1 MIFSTNASITAN
13 GSPGK
18 SHSRIM
24 GYNKVI
30 QTPIQATSQ
39 RPCCFLNWLS
49 LLWVC
54 CVKTPVNQSK
64 GSPVTHSL
72 LLRLNLFPTVGKLVK
87 SGGVGCHIYSTKH
100 TVYSGYIQVCI
111 SISISMYNL
120 SVRAL
125 VQSTCYKY
133 AASQGVADYPAL
145 SFVLVLV
152 HVLLY
157 FYMYFCSFM
166 LTIISV
172 ELSASQ

>member
-1 MIFSTNASITAN
+1 MYQHAAAIQSIIHRFIEYINKPPARFQQQHIEYIFVMEVQFLFESASMIFSTNASITAN

-39 RPCCFLNWLS
+39 KPCCFLNFLNWLS

-87 SGGVGCHIYSTKH
+87 SGGVGCHIHSTKH
-100 TVYSGYIQVCI
+100 TAYSGYIQV
-111 SISISMYNL
+111 
-120 SVRAL
+120 
-125 VQSTCYKY
+125 
-133 AASQGVADYPAL
+133 
-145 SFVLVLV
+145 
-152 HVLLY
+152 HV
-157 FYMYFCSFM
+157 
-166 LTIISV
+166 
-172 ELSASQ
+172 

>member
-1 MIFSTNASITAN
+1 
-13 GSPGK
+13 
-18 SHSRIM
+18 M

-39 RPCCFLNWLS
+39 KPCCFLNFLNWLS

-72 LLRLNLFPTVGKLVK
+72 ILRLNLFPTVVKLVK
-87 SGGVGCHIYSTKH
+87 SGGVAIYTQPSTKR
-100 TVYSGYIQVCI
+100 TLGTYKY
-111 SISISMYNL
+111 MYNL

-152 HVLLY
+152 LLFWRFNAHWHKNY
-157 FYMYFCSFM
+157 FINSSSKVANC
-166 LTIISV
+166 
-172 ELSASQ
+172 EK

>member
-13 GSPGK
+13 EK
-18 SHSRIM
+18 SRE
-24 GYNKVI
+24 
-30 QTPIQATSQ
+30 
-39 RPCCFLNWLS
+39 PCCFLNFLNWLS

-54 CVKTPVNQSK
+54 CVKTPVNQSR

-87 SGGVGCHIYSTKH
+87 SGGVAIYTQPSTKR
-100 TVYSGYIQVCI
+100 TLGTYKY
-111 SISISMYNL
+111 MYNL

-157 FYMYFCSFM
+157 LYADNNFSWAIR
-166 LTIISV
+166 LAV
-172 ELSASQ
+172 GW